1 MYKIIINE
9 KDLTDYVGNI
19 SWRDSIDTLGAELTF
34 DLAVNRFDK
43 KLSFLYEVT
52 LGDSVQLI
60 NEKGENLLQ
69 CIIVSES
76 PNGKATSFTAYDMAW
91 YLNKSTVIKQF
102 KKMVGN
108 DCVKSLCKEVGI
120 KVEVNGLD
128 NKIDKIYKDKS
139 ISDVI
144 WDIIEQCSQ
153 HSSKR
158 FFIEMDKGIL
168 KVGPFKKIKVN
179 GQYEM
184 YKGNF
189 IDVAQNIGNV
199 SMSKSI
205 IDMKNSILVVTE
217 NKKAVR
223 TVGMDQ
229 DKESIKKYGKLQQVV
244 ILDEKEYKK
253 ANLIAKNE
261 LKKLN
266 KITENFSVDILGD
279 DKIKSGRVID
289 INLPLFNLNGEFFI
303 KESNH
308 SIKNGIHRVSLSL
321 EVYKDE

>member
-1 MYKIIINE
+1 MYKVIINE

-19 SWRDSIDTLGAELTF
+19 SWRDSIDTLGVELSF

-43 KLSFLYEVT
+43 NFSFLYDVT
-52 LGDSVQLI
+52 LGNSVQLI
-60 NEKGENLLQ
+60 NEKGESLLQ

-76 PNGKATSFTAYDMAW
+76 PNGKTTSFTAYDMAW

-108 DCVKSLCKEVGI
+108 DCVKSLCEEMGI
-120 KVEVNGLD
+120 KAEVNGLD
-128 NKIDKIYKDKS
+128 NKIDKIYKDKT

-153 HSSKR
+153 HNSKR
-158 FFIEMDKGIL
+158 FFIEFEKGIL
-168 KVGPFKKIKVN
+168 KVAPFKKIKVN
-179 GQYEM
+179 GKYEM
-184 YKGNF
+184 HKGNF
-189 IDVAQNIGNV
+189 IDVAQNIGNL

-205 IDMKNSILVVTE
+205 IDMKNSVLVVTE

-223 TVGMDQ
+223 TVGE
-229 DKESIKKYGKLQQVV
+229 DKDEDSIKKYGKLQQVV
-244 ILDEKEYKK
+244 ILDEKEYQK
-253 ANLIAKNE
+253 ANLVAKNE

-266 KITENFSVDILGD
+266 KITENFSIDILGD
-279 DKIKSGRVID
+279 DQVKSGRVID

-308 SIKNGIHRVSLSL
+308 NIKNGIHRASLTL
-321 EVYKDE
+321 EVYIDE